1 MAGDKLDLALGD
13 IISDNRKTAS
23 QGRRVGGAG
32 RRTRAS
38 AAAAAPVG
46 GVTKK
51 TKAPAKAAG
60 KAVIP
65 NGPSKSRQFGESK
78 IQVNNLVCHTPCSHV
93 IIPANQQQASR
104 C

>member
-13 IISDNRKTAS
+13 IISENRKTAGR
-23 QGRRVGGAG
+23 GRRVGGAG

-51 TKAPAKAAG
+51 TKASGKPAD

-65 NGPSKSRQFGESK
+65 NGLSKSRQSGESK
-78 IQVNNLVCHTPCSHV
+78 IQVNNLVCPTLCLVP
-93 IIPANQQQASR
+93 
-104 C
+104 